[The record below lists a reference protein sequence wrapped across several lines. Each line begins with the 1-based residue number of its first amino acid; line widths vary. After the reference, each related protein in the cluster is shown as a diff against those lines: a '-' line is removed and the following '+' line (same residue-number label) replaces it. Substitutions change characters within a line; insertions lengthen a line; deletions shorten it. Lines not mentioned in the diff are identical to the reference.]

1 MYLDWLCRL
10 TLFGLAM
17 GTDIKSGARP
27 ERVKK
32 VVTCCIVMWALS
44 SAMMSSLH
52 NSIHQPKLR
61 ALVYDILPSTTA
73 VFSYDIE
80 SRKLSANE
88 QFFVSAQTVVIKFLT
103 NDSNKTRRA
112 VYSRQQ
118 SLHQHK

>member
-52 NSIHQPKLR
+52 NSIHPPVMEINPPK
-61 ALVYDILPSTTA
+61 TA
-73 VFSYDIE
+73 CGCP
-80 SRKLSANE
+80 
-88 QFFVSAQTVVIKFLT
+88 
-103 NDSNKTRRA
+103 
-112 VYSRQQ
+112 
-118 SLHQHK
+118 